1 YSSDEIEFKIT
12 IKDKDNVNVAGVDN
26 EALSCADDYFEINP
40 PEYNETDKTITYTC
54 ILNKSITS
62 SDNKIFN
69 KIFKVKDKVSNS
81 AEYSLSDLIDKN
93 NTKVSVGDEEIINES
108 FEVVSNSND
117 KNIEVKNTFNGDNY
131 DDEKHIIGSGKEVS
145 VTSVI
150 SDKLS
155 GINNI
160 GNFKCTYSDGTSV
173 NITDV
178 SGKDLSGVDT
188 VAYSYVDNG
197 ETTKTTEVELKYTIK
212 TENSGKYELSYTVTN
227 NSGVKKDVSE
237 TFYVDNT
244 APNVT
249 NVDFV
254 KT

>member
-1 YSSDEIEFKIT
+1 MT
-12 IKDKDNVNVAGVDN
+12 
-26 EALSCADDYFEINP
+26 
-40 PEYNETDKTITYTC
+40 
-54 ILNKSITS
+54 
-62 SDNKIFN
+62 
-69 KIFKVKDKVSNS
+69 
-81 AEYSLSDLIDKN
+81 KN

-227 NSGVKKDVSE
+227 NSGVKKM
-237 TFYVDNT
+237 
-244 APNVT
+244 
-249 NVDFV
+249 
-254 KT
+254 